1 MKKKT
6 VRFVRRFSSFL
17 KMRPGG
23 FALLSVLMI
32 VSALSVLVMT
42 HTRESLINL
51 RMMRNFSDAKR
62 AHYWAYGAYNLAISI
77 LQKDNNNY
85 DGPGDIW
92 YGELPPIPVENAI
105 VSISIEDEK
114 SRFNISYLV
123 NQFGI
128 EDKRRR
134 AMLTRIFDQLGL
146 DEDLIAGMVD
156 WQDKDEIPV
165 SGGAE
170 SSYYMS
176 LLPPYQVPNERFK
189 SPGEVLLVKGMGRK
203 EYFLPP
209 SAREVH
215 TEEGFSALRDY
226 ITVYG
231 DGRININTA
240 PIIVLMC
247 LSEDMS
253 KSIAEDIVSY
263 REENAFKSIEE
274 LKNVESVTDVLYDEI
289 KDLITVKSNVFR
301 VTCTGI
307 INGITETIEAVLFR
321 QSRGVRVVYFARS
334 A

>member
-1 MKKKT
+1 MKKYTERVFRAPLFFKKR
-6 VRFVRRFSSFL
+6 VR
-17 KMRPGG
+17 G

-42 HTRESLINL
+42 HSRESLINL
-51 RMMRNFSDAKR
+51 RMMRNFSNAKK

-77 LQKDNNNY
+77 LQNDTNNY

-92 YGELPPIPVENAI
+92 YGELPPIPVENAVI
-105 VSISIEDEK
+105 SIRIEDEK
-114 SRFNISYLV
+114 SRFNIAYLV

-128 EDKRRR
+128 EDARRR
-134 AMLTRIFDQLGL
+134 AMLSRIFNQLAL
-146 DEDLIAGMVD
+146 DEDLIAGMID
-156 WQDKDEIPV
+156 WQDKDDTPV
-165 SGGAE
+165 TGGAE
-170 SSYYMS
+170 SRFYMT
-176 LLPPYQVPNERFK
+176 LQPPYQVPNERFK
-189 SPGEVLLVKGMGRK
+189 SPGEVLLVRGMGRK

-209 SAREVH
+209 SAREIY
-215 TEEGFSALRDY
+215 TGEGLSALKDY

-231 DGRININTA
+231 DGKININTA
-240 PIIVLMC
+240 PPVVLMS

-253 KSIAEDIVSY
+253 KAIASNIVSY
-263 REENAFKSIEE
+263 REENAFKSIDE

-301 VTCTGI
+301 ITCTGV
-307 INGITETIEAVLFR
+307 INGIVETIEAVVFR